1 MTASTETAAPD
12 LTIDVAEALP
22 FGSERNAIA
31 AGVYL
36 PEGSPRAV
44 LICWPGGSYSR
55 SYWDLH
61 VPGYSG
67 YSFADHL
74 TARGYLVIA
83 ADPLGVGGST
93 RPQDVD
99 LVTLDV
105 MAAASAE
112 VAREVRRRL
121 GTGELH
127 PKLAPLPADVPL
139 VGIGHS
145 LGGAICVVTQAVHGC
160 YDAIANLGYT
170 HGSKDALESGPAAS
184 TADPEGPRRAAEA
197 QAKAFFGSAWEDG
210 YALAAREP
218 HHGWLYSSDV
228 PQEVIAVDD
237 RGATAWPRQSYV
249 EALQEGF
256 TVPFAGQITCPILI
270 AFGEQDIPESPR
282 DDAGFYTASP
292 DITVLTLPNSA
303 HCHNLASTR
312 ALLWDRIASWA
323 AAVGDA
329 LPASAATTA

>member
-1 MTASTETAAPD
+1 MTASTDAAAPV
-12 LTIDVAEALP
+12 LTIDVSAALQL
-22 FGSERNAIA
+22 GSEPNAIA
-31 AGVYL
+31 ARVHL
-36 PEGSPRAV
+36 PEGRPRAV

-67 YSFADHL
+67 YSFAEHM

-83 ADPLGVGGST
+83 ADPLGVGAST
-93 RPQDVD
+93 RPKDVD
-99 LVTLDV
+99 LVTLEA

-112 VAREVRRRL
+112 LARVVRRQL

-127 PKLAPLPADVPL
+127 PELAPLPADVPL
-139 VGIGHS
+139 VGVGHS
-145 LGGAICVVTQAVHGC
+145 LGGAICVVTQSVHGC
-160 YDAIANLGYT
+160 YDAVANLGYT
-170 HGSKDALESGPAAS
+170 HGSKDALEGGPAAS
-184 TADPEGPRRAAEA
+184 TADPEGPRRAAET
-197 QAKAFFGSAWEDG
+197 QAKAFFGSAWDDG

-218 HHGWLYSSDV
+218 HHGWLYASDV
-228 PQEVIAVDD
+228 PPEVIAADD

-249 EALQEGF
+249 EALHAGF
-256 TVPFAGQITCPILI
+256 TAAFAAGITCPILI
-270 AFGEQDIPESPR
+270 AFGDEDIPESPR

-292 DITVLTLPNSA
+292 DITVLTLSNSA

-323 AAVGDA
+323 AGIADA
-329 LPASAATTA
+329 LPTTAAE